1 MTQPLAYLKETAS
14 QTAGPYLHIGM
25 YPSAAGL
32 PVRTQEQP
40 NVLASAATEGERIR
54 IEGQV
59 IDGAGAPLR
68 DVMVEIWQANAHGRY
83 HHPADHQDKPLDE
96 GFRGW
101 GRAVADFE
109 SGLWWFET
117 IKPGRV
123 PGRRGHGPM
132 APHISFWIVARGI
145 NIGLNTRMYF
155 ADEAAANAEDPVLGL
170 VEQEERRQ
178 TLIAPRESRGGK
190 VVYRFD
196 VNLQGDRETVF
207 FDV

>member
-1 MTQPLAYLKETAS
+1 MPQPLPYLKESAS

-32 PVRTQEQP
+32 NLRTQERP
-40 NVLASAATEGERIR
+40 NVLASVTTEGEHIR

-68 DVMVEIWQANAHGRY
+68 DAQVEIWQANAHGRY
-83 HHPADHQDKPLDE
+83 NHPADTQDKPLDE

-109 SGLWWFET
+109 TGLWWFET

-123 PGRRGHGPM
+123 PGRHGHKMM
-132 APHISFWIVARGI
+132 APHISLWIVARGI
-145 NIGLNTRMYF
+145 NIGLSTRMYF
-155 ADEAAANAEDPVLGL
+155 ADEAAANAEDPVLRL
-170 VEQEERRQ
+170 IEPAERRQ
-178 TLIAPRESRGGK
+178 TLLAPRETRGGE

-196 VNLQGDRETVF
+196 IHLQGHRETVF